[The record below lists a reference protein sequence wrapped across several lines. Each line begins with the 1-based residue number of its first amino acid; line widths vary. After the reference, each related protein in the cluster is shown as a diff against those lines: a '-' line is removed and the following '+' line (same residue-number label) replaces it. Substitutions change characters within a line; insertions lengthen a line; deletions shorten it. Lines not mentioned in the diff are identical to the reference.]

1 MVKDLFERI
10 QQNKG
15 PLGKWAKQAEG
26 YYVFPKLEGE
36 ISNRM
41 KFNGKEVEPVLYNGS
56 HVGHGKYMA
65 VKYSGTNQLA
75 TDENSSRPIQWD
87 ELS

>member
-1 MVKDLFERI
+1 MGTK
-10 QQNKG
+10 NN
-15 PLGKWAKQAEG
+15 
-26 YYVFPKLEGE
+26 PK
-36 ISNRM
+36 NRTKNIEKK

-65 VKYSGTNQLA
+65 VKYSGTTQLA
-75 TDENSSRPIQWD
+75 TDENSSRPMQWD